1 MTGTRMPSFSPP
13 PPPPPPPPEFR
24 RPSASGAMSGLRR
37 LASHGWGRRSP
48 LFLAVLLAAAAALLL
63 LPSAPGHAQT
73 TDVTYISNIG
83 RGDDGDYTSVY
94 NKAQNFTTG
103 SQSGGYIVTHVD
115 IGYDST
121 GGDAFSAAI
130 YSTNASG
137 NPASEVAD
145 LTPPSSFAAGTLTFT
160 APANTTLAASTTYTV
175 RIVNSVG
182 GTVTIDTT
190 TSDDEDPG
198 GATGWSIADSLRFN
212 NNGWGATNSGKS
224 IRIAIRAEPKF
235 VDFSDLQA
243 DHTSP
248 VGMWSPDGSTLWVG
262 QWFSTQVYAY
272 NLADETANYSE
283 NWTLHNPA
291 TVSDSNR
298 KPTGIWSN
306 GTHIYVTDPDHD
318 RVFEYNAGDKSLT
331 STTYSL
337 HADNGNRQGL
347 WSDGTT
353 AWVSDNADDKL
364 YAYQLSD
371 FGRQSG
377 KDIDLHSDNG
387 EARGIWSDG
396 TTIWVLDSSEEKIYA
411 YTLSDGSRDSG
422 LDIDLDGAGVNYNS
436 IWSDGTTMY
445 VVENTGGSATR
456 APRIHKLPLPAQD
469 ETVVW
474 EATLALAR
482 ADTPWSTV
490 GNSNEGYG
498 SSASPLLSA
507 THGTLTPDSF
517 TVGSTTHTVEILAYQ
532 TGSTPQLFFFTDTG
546 VTKADLEGLE
556 LRITV
561 DGVAKTLAVSSAT
574 DFSSGGINYGIYW
587 EDSSHGYRLYDWAG
601 KTVTVQLRTPV
612 VDDCAGDTTTTCSV
626 SLGSSVTG
634 DIELVADTD
643 YFSLSVTSG
652 VTYQID
658 AEGSE
663 TSMGTLG
670 DPYLILRD
678 ASDSG
683 LVSDDDG
690 GDGRNARI
698 VWAASSTRTVYV
710 DVSQAFDESTGTYTL
725 TVSVGP
731 ADNCANNTTTTCSV
745 SPGTPVTGDI
755 QYSGDDDYFSLSVA
769 SGVTYQID
777 AEGSPTSMGTLTD
790 PYLELHDPS
799 NAGTAINDDG
809 GTGYNAR
816 LTWTA
821 SNTLTVYVAIRSGDG
836 GTGTYTLTVS
846 VSNNLATGAPTI
858 TGTAQVGQTLTA
870 ATSGIMDSDGLAT
883 PGYTYQWI
891 RVDGG
896 TEADISGA
904 TSSTYTLVVADQG
917 KTIKVKVSFTDD
929 ASNAETLTSAATS
942 AVTAAAANTA
952 PDAPGAPRVAV
963 SATDVRAITVEW
975 DEPANNG
982 AAITDYDVQYQRDDE
997 TVWHNAS
1004 HTGTGRTVTISN
1016 LLLGYGYRVQV
1027 RATNSA
1033 GTSAWSASGSGAT
1046 ESNTA
1051 ATGKPTISGTLLVGE
1066 TLTVDT
1072 SGISDAD
1079 GLSGVS
1085 YAYQWRRDGAD
1096 ITGANSMTYTLAVA
1110 DAGAAISV
1118 EVSFT
1123 DGGSFD
1129 EVLTSDATT
1138 TVAAANNPATG
1149 APTITG
1155 TAQVGQ
1161 TLTAAT
1167 SGISDADGLG
1177 TFSYQWKADGADI
1190 SGATSATYTLTSNEQ
1205 GKMITVTVSF
1215 TDAANNA
1222 ETLTSTAT
1230 AAVTAAGT
1238 VSYTQT
1244 TEVWSATLTS
1254 ANSWAGL
1261 GSINY
1266 DGYGSD
1272 ASQFVDSDQ
1281 GSLSPNSFTIGATTH
1296 KVEWLAVRETGDQAL
1311 FFFTDTKLGRNELAG
1326 YFLEFTVDGVKKTL
1340 QVSDATDAL
1349 EGSEVFGL
1357 FWRHAVHG
1365 YGASDWQTKTI
1376 SVRLVNTDDC
1386 ANNTTTTCSVS
1397 PGSSVTGDIQYGGDE
1412 DSFRLSVTSGLTYR
1426 IDAEGSPTSMGT
1438 LGDPYIGLRDASG
1451 TEFATNDDG
1460 GTGYNARLTWTADR
1474 TGTVY
1479 VRIESAIFGST
1490 GTYTLTISVGIPDC
1504 GRSHWDRNKSL
1515 ATQLLDASC
1524 EYQARSRNILAD
1536 GQVSAQELA
1545 EIRPLVRRLR
1555 EIVDDLPCG
1564 SGPHRYYDPAGEQ
1577 KMWKGPLPECLVR
1590 TTKSGGGGLPWNEI
1604 LLSPA
1609 SEDANSPAT
1618 GVPSISGTAQVG
1630 ETLTADTSGIAD
1642 EDGLDNAAF
1651 IYQWLAD
1658 DADIQDATGQT
1669 YTLSYAEL
1677 DKAIRV
1683 RASFTDDAGHSE
1695 ELTSAPTSAVALP
1708 PWSENLTRGRQPN
1721 ALFAEANDA
1730 GIWLC
1735 WFAPEDAA
1743 DEVTGYRVLRRL
1755 PETGGSFAPYGE
1767 DLGST
1772 AAGVVG
1778 QCWTDGEVEEGV
1790 LYAYR
1795 VKAIRNHRELS
1806 RWSRLASAR
1815 ATVTPDT
1822 GAPANTPATG
1832 LPAITGTAQV
1842 GETLT
1847 ADTSGIADEDG
1858 LDNAVFSYQWL
1869 ADGAETQD
1877 ATDATYTPV
1886 VDDVGKAISVTVSF
1900 TDDAGNEE
1908 ELTSAATDAV
1918 EPETEEAQANNP
1930 ATGLP
1935 TISGIAQVGVK
1946 LTADLSGIADED
1958 GVTNAVLAYQWQADG
1973 ADIPGETLNCYTPD
1987 DADEGKTISVRVTFT
2002 DDAGHE
2008 ETLTSAATD
2017 AVEARPNRPA
2027 TGVLTITGTARVG
2040 ELLTADVSSI
2050 GDADG
2055 LDKAAFSYQW
2065 QADSTDLSGATGS
2078 SYTLAASDEGKA
2090 ISVTVSFTDY
2100 AGHEESFTS
2109 TATAAVVA
2117 AAEEDEEPTDRP
2129 HGLTAEASD
2138 GAVVLTWTA
2147 PVVDYKVSSY
2157 HILRHRPE
2165 QGEAEPLVYV
2175 DQTSNDDTA
2184 YTDTDVEP
2192 GVLYVYRVKA
2202 IVNWMGDLGEA
2213 SDAAQI
2219 RVPATAQEQTANAPA
2234 TGAPTI
2240 TGTVQV
2246 GETLTADVSGIS
2258 DDDGLSNAVFS
2269 YQWQADG
2276 ADISSATGSSY
2287 TLVDSDEGKAVS
2299 VTVSFT
2305 DEAGNDETLTS
2316 AATTAMEAAPLTPLT
2331 GVIQNAAA
2339 SHDGENVFTFEL
2351 RFSEEFGI
2359 SYKTLRDHAFTVTG
2373 GTVRKAQRLEQG
2385 SNIGWRITVS
2395 PDSSGAVTIILPI
2408 TEDCE
2413 AQGAICTEDGRMLSH
2428 RLELTVSGPGQ

>member
-1 MTGTRMPSFSPP
+1 
-13 PPPPPPPPEFR
+13 
-24 RPSASGAMSGLRR
+24 MSGLRR

-456 APRIHKLPLPAQD
+456 APPRIHKLPLPAQD

-663 TSMGTLG
+663 TSMGTLD

-683 LVSDDDG
+683 LASDDDG

-710 DVSQAFDESTGTYTL
+710 EVNQVFHDSTGTYTL

-731 ADNCANNTTTTCSV
+731 ADDCANNTTTTCSV

-777 AEGSPTSMGTLTD
+777 AEGSPTSMGTLGD
-790 PYLELHDPS
+790 PSLELRDPS
-799 NAGTAINDDG
+799 NPGTAINDDG
-809 GTGYNAR
+809 GTGFNAR
-816 LTWTA
+816 LTWTTI
-821 SNTLTVYVAIRSGDG
+821 STGTVYVVIRSADG

-846 VSNNLATGAPTI
+846 VSNNPATGAPTI
-858 TGTAQVGQTLTA
+858 SGTAQVGQTLTA

-942 AVTAAAANTA
+942 AVVAAAANTA

-1230 AAVTAAGT
+1230 AAVTAAGM

-1397 PGSSVTGDIQYGGDE
+1397 PGSSVTGDIQYGGDD
-1412 DSFRLSVTSGLTYR
+1412 DSFRLSVTSGFTYQ
-1426 IDAEGSPTSMGT
+1426 IDAEGTATSMGT

-1451 TEFATNDDG
+1451 TELATNDDG

-1490 GTYTLTISVGIPDC
+1490 GTYTLTVSVGIPDC

-1577 KMWKGPLPECLVR
+1577 KMWKGLLPECLVR
-1590 TTKSGGGGLPWNEI
+1590 TTKSGGGGGCRGMRSCFLPRRRT
-1604 LLSPA
+1604 P
-1609 SEDANSPAT
+1609 
-1618 GVPSISGTAQVG
+1618 TARP
-1630 ETLTADTSGIAD
+1630 
-1642 EDGLDNAAF
+1642 
-1651 IYQWLAD
+1651 
-1658 DADIQDATGQT
+1658 
-1669 YTLSYAEL
+1669 
-1677 DKAIRV
+1677 RV
-1683 RASFTDDAGHSE
+1683 CRASVG
-1695 ELTSAPTSAVALP
+1695 P
-1708 PWSENLTRGRQPN
+1708 PR
-1721 ALFAEANDA
+1721 
-1730 GIWLC
+1730 
-1735 WFAPEDAA
+1735 
-1743 DEVTGYRVLRRL
+1743 
-1755 PETGGSFAPYGE
+1755 
-1767 DLGST
+1767 
-1772 AAGVVG
+1772 
-1778 QCWTDGEVEEGV
+1778 
-1790 LYAYR
+1790 
-1795 VKAIRNHRELS
+1795 
-1806 RWSRLASAR
+1806 
-1815 ATVTPDT
+1815 
-1822 GAPANTPATG
+1822 
-1832 LPAITGTAQV
+1832 
-1842 GETLT
+1842 
-1847 ADTSGIADEDG
+1847 
-1858 LDNAVFSYQWL
+1858 
-1869 ADGAETQD
+1869 
-1877 ATDATYTPV
+1877 
-1886 VDDVGKAISVTVSF
+1886 
-1900 TDDAGNEE
+1900 
-1908 ELTSAATDAV
+1908 
-1918 EPETEEAQANNP
+1918 
-1930 ATGLP
+1930 
-1935 TISGIAQVGVK
+1935 
-1946 LTADLSGIADED
+1946 
-1958 GVTNAVLAYQWQADG
+1958 
-1973 ADIPGETLNCYTPD
+1973 
-1987 DADEGKTISVRVTFT
+1987 
-2002 DDAGHE
+2002 
-2008 ETLTSAATD
+2008 
-2017 AVEARPNRPA
+2017 
-2027 TGVLTITGTARVG
+2027 
-2040 ELLTADVSSI
+2040 
-2050 GDADG
+2050 
-2055 LDKAAFSYQW
+2055 
-2065 QADSTDLSGATGS
+2065 
-2078 SYTLAASDEGKA
+2078 
-2090 ISVTVSFTDY
+2090 
-2100 AGHEESFTS
+2100 
-2109 TATAAVVA
+2109 
-2117 AAEEDEEPTDRP
+2117 
-2129 HGLTAEASD
+2129 
-2138 GAVVLTWTA
+2138 
-2147 PVVDYKVSSY
+2147 
-2157 HILRHRPE
+2157 
-2165 QGEAEPLVYV
+2165 
-2175 DQTSNDDTA
+2175 
-2184 YTDTDVEP
+2184 
-2192 GVLYVYRVKA
+2192 
-2202 IVNWMGDLGEA
+2202 
-2213 SDAAQI
+2213 
-2219 RVPATAQEQTANAPA
+2219 
-2234 TGAPTI
+2234 
-2240 TGTVQV
+2240 
-2246 GETLTADVSGIS
+2246 
-2258 DDDGLSNAVFS
+2258 
-2269 YQWQADG
+2269 
-2276 ADISSATGSSY
+2276 
-2287 TLVDSDEGKAVS
+2287 
-2299 VTVSFT
+2299 
-2305 DEAGNDETLTS
+2305 
-2316 AATTAMEAAPLTPLT
+2316 
-2331 GVIQNAAA
+2331 
-2339 SHDGENVFTFEL
+2339 
-2351 RFSEEFGI
+2351 
-2359 SYKTLRDHAFTVTG
+2359 
-2373 GTVRKAQRLEQG
+2373 
-2385 SNIGWRITVS
+2385 
-2395 PDSSGAVTIILPI
+2395 
-2408 TEDCE
+2408 
-2413 AQGAICTEDGRMLSH
+2413 
-2428 RLELTVSGPGQ
+2428 

>member
-1 MTGTRMPSFSPP
+1 
-13 PPPPPPPPEFR
+13 
-24 RPSASGAMSGLRR
+24 MSGLRR